1 LRCRKLCSTFVIP
14 VSHLHQGGCSAI
26 LAVNYD
32 VGVKRYFAPSDT
44 ELLRALHSRNSKL
57 MFVAGPKFK
66 NPPASK
72 LASDFRPFDPG
83 IKLCD
88 YLQTYEVTTMKYQ
101 IKDGTVTLG
110 GETILSHIDFEIQ
123 GNQKIAVVGRNG
135 AGKTTLLRLIAGELS
150 LDRDDR
156 RQGPGIT
163 ASRQL
168 TVEMLGQQALAGEE
182 RTVEELVM
190 LNCPA
195 KGPFDRERFE
205 YEREYDTLFT
215 GLGFQK
221 EDKKRSVAAFSGGQ
235 KTKIALIQLLLK
247 KPDLL
252 LLDEPTNHL
261 DMETASWLEG
271 YLRQYPGAVV
281 MVSHDRFFM
290 DRTADIVYELEQGK
304 LTRYPGNY
312 TNYREQKRKNYEI
325 QMKSY
330 LRQQEEIERQ
340 EELIKR
346 FKNKP
351 SKAAFARSR
360 KKILERMLPV
370 EKPREDM
377 AHIFTGTITPLIPGS
392 KWVFE
397 AEHLKIGYDK
407 HSLLELS
414 LRIRKGQKIGILGV
428 NGSGKTTF
436 LKTVAGFLPAV
447 AGDCALGNN
456 ITIGYFD
463 QYSAAIQSEKTVV
476 EHFSDLFPSLTDKE
490 VRTILGAYLF
500 KGKDG
505 AKRVDDLSG
514 GEKAR
519 LVLAELLQSR
529 PNFLIL
535 DEPTNHMD
543 IQAKETLESAFQ
555 AYEGTILFVSH
566 DRYFI
571 RQVAKSVL
579 IFENNAAF
587 YYPFGYEHYL
597 ERKEKEASGE
607 PLAARIKAEEQAL
620 IEGLKAVPRAER
632 HRLREI
638 PEEEAYDQWRLRL
651 AAEAIENAAE
661 QTEEIWQQILEKN
674 GKREEWELEHWDQW
688 LNEIADK
695 NEDAACGEKQEKQA
709 EEELSAFTE
718 QYENA
723 QSAWTDA
730 CLFWYDIWC
739 EAHPEPV
746 MDPGTSDTDGSVPQ
760 DTESSKTDGSEI

>member
-1 LRCRKLCSTFVIP
+1 
-14 VSHLHQGGCSAI
+14 
-26 LAVNYD
+26 
-32 VGVKRYFAPSDT
+32 
-44 ELLRALHSRNSKL
+44 
-57 MFVAGPKFK
+57 MFFAGPKFK

-110 GETILSHIDFEIQ
+110 GETIVSHIDFEIQ

-447 AGDCALGNN
+447 VGECALGNN

>member
-1 LRCRKLCSTFVIP
+1 
-14 VSHLHQGGCSAI
+14 
-26 LAVNYD
+26 
-32 VGVKRYFAPSDT
+32 
-44 ELLRALHSRNSKL
+44 

-436 LKTVAGFLPAV
+436 LKIVAGFLPAV
-447 AGDCALGNN
+447 AGECALGNN

-555 AYEGTILFVSH
+555 AYEGTILFASH

>member
-1 LRCRKLCSTFVIP
+1 MEVLPQKGDFFRFT
-14 VSHLHQGGCSAI
+14 GA
-26 LAVNYD
+26 
-32 VGVKRYFAPSDT
+32 T
-44 ELLRALHSRNSKL
+44 
-57 MFVAGPKFK
+57 
-66 NPPASK
+66 
-72 LASDFRPFDPG
+72 LASEPLFRYTSIAVDH
-83 IKLCD
+83 
-88 YLQTYEVTTMKYQ
+88 LQEYEVYIMKYQ

-156 RQGPGIT
+156 RQGPGIL

-168 TVEMLGQQALAGEE
+168 TVEMLGQQALAEEE
-182 RTVEELVM
+182 RTVEELMM
-190 LNCPA
+190 LHCPA
-195 KGPFDRERFE
+195 KGLFDRERFE

-447 AGDCALGNN
+447 AGECALGNN

>member
-1 LRCRKLCSTFVIP
+1 
-14 VSHLHQGGCSAI
+14 
-26 LAVNYD
+26 
-32 VGVKRYFAPSDT
+32 
-44 ELLRALHSRNSKL
+44 
-57 MFVAGPKFK
+57 MFFAGPKFK

-290 DRTADIVYELEQGK
+290 DRTAGIVYELEQGK

-447 AGDCALGNN
+447 AGECALGNN

-746 MDPGTSDTDGSVPQ
+746 MDTGTSDTDGSVPQ

>member
-1 LRCRKLCSTFVIP
+1 
-14 VSHLHQGGCSAI
+14 
-26 LAVNYD
+26 
-32 VGVKRYFAPSDT
+32 
-44 ELLRALHSRNSKL
+44 

-195 KGPFDRERFE
+195 KGSFDRERFE

-447 AGDCALGNN
+447 AGECALGNN

>member
-1 LRCRKLCSTFVIP
+1 
-14 VSHLHQGGCSAI
+14 
-26 LAVNYD
+26 
-32 VGVKRYFAPSDT
+32 
-44 ELLRALHSRNSKL
+44 
-57 MFVAGPKFK
+57 MFFAGPKFK

-195 KGPFDRERFE
+195 KGSFDRERFE

-447 AGDCALGNN
+447 AGECALGNN

>member
-1 LRCRKLCSTFVIP
+1 
-14 VSHLHQGGCSAI
+14 
-26 LAVNYD
+26 
-32 VGVKRYFAPSDT
+32 
-44 ELLRALHSRNSKL
+44 

-290 DRTADIVYELEQGK
+290 DRTAGIVYELEQGK

-661 QTEEIWQQILEKN
+661 QVEGLWQQILEKN
-674 GKREEWELEHWDQW
+674 GKREERELEHWDQPV
-688 LNEIADK
+688 NEIADK